1 MSRHTGPNC
10 RFCRREGTKLFLKG
24 ERCTLEKCG
33 FERRSYA
40 PGQHGQNMRRRQ
52 SEYSVQLRAKQK
64 LARIYGVREGQFRSY
79 YKEAT
84 RITGVSG
91 ENLLRLLESRL
102 DSVVYRLGFG
112 STRAQARQ
120 LVTHGHINVNGS
132 KLSIPS
138 AHLKVGAEIAFSD
151 KGKKSEYVK
160 ILAEEIG
167 ARDVPGWLEVNR
179 DALTGKMIAEPGAGD
194 YEAHFNPN
202 AVVEHYSR

>member
-1 MSRHTGPNC
+1 MGRHTGPNC

-84 RITGVSG
+84 RVPGVSG

-102 DSVVYRLGFG
+102 DSVVYRLGFAP
-112 STRAQARQ
+112 SRKAARQ
-120 LVTHGHINVNGS
+120 LVKHNHFTMNGKRVN
-132 KLSIPS
+132 IPS
-138 AHLKVGAEIAFSD
+138 LLTATGDHIEVAEGSRQLEVIHESLRRSREMVPWLSVDKAHLNGTVLERPNREDIPT
-151 KGKKSEYVK
+151 
-160 ILAEEIG
+160 IAEEQLVI
-167 ARDVPGWLEVNR
+167 E
-179 DALTGKMIAEPGAGD
+179 
-194 YEAHFNPN
+194 F
-202 AVVEHYSR
+202 YSRL

>member
-79 YKEAT
+79 YEEAT
-84 RITGVSG
+84 RVPGVSG

-102 DSVVYRLGFG
+102 DSVVYRLGFAP
-112 STRAQARQ
+112 SRKAARQ
-120 LVTHGHINVNGS
+120 LVKHNHFTMNGKRVN
-132 KLSIPS
+132 IPS
-138 AHLKVGAEIAFSD
+138 LLTGTGDHIEVAEGSRQLEVIHESLRRSREMVPWLSVD
-151 KGKKSEYVK
+151 KANLNGTVLERPNRED
-160 ILAEEIG
+160 IPTIAEEQLVI
-167 ARDVPGWLEVNR
+167 E
-179 DALTGKMIAEPGAGD
+179 
-194 YEAHFNPN
+194 F
-202 AVVEHYSR
+202 YSRL